1 MWTSLKSERMSSDTG
16 FESDVP
22 ENSSL
27 PSASSET
34 FAMRA
39 MRSASAISH
48 FVQVGDLNMT
58 VSDSI
63 SAAMSPAIAGEGI
76 TPCS

>member
-1 MWTSLKSERMSSDTG
+1 MSA
-16 FESDVP
+16 EP

-27 PSASSET
+27 PRASSET

-39 MRSASAISH
+39 IRSASAVSR

-58 VSDSI
+58 VSDSM
-63 SAAMSPAIAGEGI
+63 AAAISPAIAGEGI